1 MLETVKDLKYVNG
14 KKVLILEDAKKLHK
28 LSKPDGSFNWDLFD
42 EYRKDFPISISHDQ
56 DMISFKMLTKPAS
69 EGGNLELC
77 QLTELISVAKH
88 MLEYLNK
95 DYPCR
100 ENAMTITKLDEALM
114 WQEKRT
120 KDRLARGV
128 EGKYEN

>member
-1 MLETVKDLKYVNG
+1 MLETVKNLKVVNG
-14 KKVLILEDAKKLHK
+14 KRVMTNDDRPVLENGNTDWDAFDKLRETN
-28 LSKPDGSFNWDLFD
+28 PICFD
-42 EYRKDFPISISHDQ
+42 HET

-69 EGGNLELC
+69 EGGNLDLC

-95 DYPCR
+95 AYPCR

-114 WQEKRT
+114 WQKQRT
-120 KDRLARGV
+120 ANRIERGV
-128 EGKYEN
+128 EGQNAK